1 LAVFPDRWGVVAAI
15 AGVGAIYGF
24 FGALGLSDFSIT
36 AIKPTLFGTLCIIAC
51 IISWKVHRR
60 LKKDQ
65 MLSMTERTDAILNA
79 SKNDIEKLEKLLKT
93 DPFRDT
99 QNPLKEDAEFSK
111 KNK

>member
-1 LAVFPDRWGVVAAI
+1 
-15 AGVGAIYGF
+15 
-24 FGALGLSDFSIT
+24 
-36 AIKPTLFGTLCIIAC
+36 
-51 IISWKVHRR
+51 
-60 LKKDQ
+60 

-93 DPFRDT
+93 DSFRDT

>member
-1 LAVFPDRWGVVAAI
+1 LAVFPDRWGVVAVI
-15 AGVGAIYGF
+15 AGVGAIFGF
-24 FGALGLSDFSIT
+24 SGALGLSDFSIT
-36 AIKPTLFGTLCIIAC
+36 AIKPTLFGTLCSIAC
-51 IISWKVHRR
+51 IISWTLHRS

-99 QNPLKEDAEFSK
+99 QNPIEEDVEISK